1 MLFFYFFVMVLFVLM
16 FCVICMFLEKMFLIL
31 ENKFENEFIYI
42 FIILYLCK
50 EYVKLCEIVDLVSVV
65 FLLFFCVIIILD
77 VILICVNS
85 Y

>member
-31 ENKFENEFIYI
+31 ENKFENEFIYN